1 MFGLDGDDFW
11 AGVMT
16 LIVVAYIIW
25 IGDTFLMLVGVILVT
40 LLCMLIVSVLGRV
53 MRMVLGDV
61 DV

>member
-1 MFGLDGDDFW
+1 MWGLDVHDFW

-25 IGDTFLMLVGVILVT
+25 IGDTFLMLVGAILVT
-40 LLCMLIVSVLGRV
+40 LLCMLAVSILGRLIRIV
-53 MRMVLGDV
+53 MGDV